1 MIPSISSSANP
12 SANLSNHI
20 HLTPAVSCRHISK
33 DFSDGNTSIRVLND
47 VNVDFYRNQLSLLVG
62 PSGCGKTTLISIIAG
77 LLSPT
82 EGKVNVFDQEIWQ
95 LSKSKLVQFR
105 LHHIGFIF
113 QQYNLIPSLNAVE
126 NAAVPLIAAGIKRSL
141 AIEQA
146 ADILK
151 RLQLGDHLLK
161 YSNQLSGGQQQRV
174 AIGRALVHSPKL
186 VVCDEPT
193 AALDASSGQRV
204 MELLKELA
212 VSEDRACIVVTH
224 DHRVFDFADEINEM
238 EDGKMKPKTHLK

>member
-1 MIPSISSSANP
+1 MNAQTLI
-12 SANLSNHI
+12 
-20 HLTPAVSCRHISK
+20 PAVSCQNISK
-33 DFSDGNTSIRVLND
+33 DFSDGNASIRVLNQ

-82 EGKVNVFDQEIWQ
+82 EGSVRVFDQEIWQ
-95 LSKSKLVQFR
+95 LSKSQLVQFR
-105 LHHIGFIF
+105 LKHIGFIF

-126 NAAVPLIAAGIKRSL
+126 NAAVPLIAAGVKRSI

-146 ADILK
+146 AEMLK
-151 RLQLGDHLLK
+151 RLQLSDHLLK

-174 AIGRALVHSPKL
+174 AIGRALVHAPKL

-224 DHRVFDFADEINEM
+224 DHRVFDFADVINEM
-238 EDGKMKPKTHLK
+238 EDGKMKAWQNESSAK